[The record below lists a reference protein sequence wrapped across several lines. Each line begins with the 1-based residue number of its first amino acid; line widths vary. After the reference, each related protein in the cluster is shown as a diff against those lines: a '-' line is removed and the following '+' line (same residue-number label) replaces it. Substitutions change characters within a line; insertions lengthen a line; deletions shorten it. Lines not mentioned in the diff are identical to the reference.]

1 MGDLNEMNVE
11 DLHDKISNLKEQLNK
26 EEIEHDADDEDE
38 TNIGAPSVGF
48 DVEKI
53 KELTA
58 FVSDCV
64 TNDNL
69 DKSSTDDEGKFSDG
83 DDDDD
88 KNESEEIL
96 KTFVKE
102 INEEREMENLME
114 SDEEGHL

>member
-1 MGDLNEMNVE
+1 MGDDQEIIQKLKDLNELQDLNELNEE
-11 DLHDKISNLKEQLNK
+11 DLHNKISDLKKQISQ
-26 EEIEHDADDEDE
+26 EESAADADNEDE
-38 TNIGAPSVGF
+38 TIIETQPADF

-69 DKSSTDDEGKFSDG
+69 DRSSTDDEGKFSDG
-83 DDDDD
+83 DEDE

-96 KTFVKE
+96 
-102 INEEREMENLME
+102 
-114 SDEEGHL
+114 

>member
-1 MGDLNEMNVE
+1 MGSQDLNELNVE
-11 DLHDKISNLKEQLNK
+11 DLQNKISDLKEQLNK
-26 EEIEHDADDEDE
+26 EVIDHDADDEDE
-38 TNIGAPSVGF
+38 TDIKGSSVGF

-83 DDDDD
+83 DDDNDD
-88 KNESEEIL
+88 KDDNDDNDDNQINESEE
-96 KTFVKE
+96 
-102 INEEREMENLME
+102 
-114 SDEEGHL
+114 